1 MVMKIFFNIL
11 LTYTFAITLLAPAMA
26 NDEELD
32 DLFSL
37 TLEQLLQTQVISSN
51 GIEESLIDAPAAMLI
66 ISAKQIEQR
75 GYHNINEIL
84 VDLPGFDVINTGGSS
99 NSTAYQR
106 GYRTPF
112 TTRTLF
118 MIDGRVENHLWSQQI
133 FLSRQYPI
141 NMISRIE
148 VLYGPAS
155 VKYGAN
161 AFLGVI
167 NVITKKGKELNND
180 TNELTIKTEL
190 GSWNS
195 QGLSMF
201 ARGNH
206 GEFNYDISARVFTS
220 EEEDLSNRWGFL
232 SNQLYSNEKIW
243 GPILSLS
250 NDGTSYGQYTDNTD
264 DWGLFTK
271 LQYKN
276 IIMGYNQWQ
285 IDEGYGTHF
294 AADKGQNNSDW
305 LRASQQAFIEHQWQP
320 SPQLT
325 VNSALNYRENRV
337 WGNWAEA
344 TTDWH
349 EGMSEYS
356 YVSLTYWNSTNN
368 AIEAKQD
375 LDYQLSDNFRLLSG
389 WRAKRSDLT
398 KSYDI
403 PGYWHA
409 YSSTVPSDDPG
420 PYGFGAGVFHSS
432 DSSYDFFAK
441 PLSQVPDENREQFND
456 TGVYGAVIYD
466 SYPWRLNF
474 GLRYDDNQIWG
485 ANTSPRVAAIY
496 KFNQEKSAIK
506 LVYGEAFQE
515 PPAKQLYGGWSDRQS
530 NPDLKPEQVKN
541 LELIVM
547 HKSQHW
553 LHDISLYHAKYQE
566 VIREDAMNDAKRN
579 SWGLEYR
586 GQFEY
591 DNLLSGQ
598 EAITGQLFY
607 TYAHTKSNQSYDHQQ
622 NQWYEESTTLGDIS
636 PHKVNFIVNVPVSA
650 SFNVNIK
657 ANYLHRTPLYSRNPL
672 TTQEIEVASRVI
684 FDTAFSYQSTQ
695 WLFSLKAMNIFDR
708 KVFAPGVGKANSGN
722 DFSQRS
728 LGFNNSLSPQ
738 PGRSL
743 WLAAEYTF

>member
-1 MVMKIFFNIL
+1 MKIHINIL
-11 LTYTFAITLLAPAMA
+11 LTCLFGISSLTPAIA
-26 NDEELD
+26 NNEDLD

-118 MIDGRVENHLWSQQI
+118 MIDGRVENHLWSQQVL
-133 FLSRQYPI
+133 LSRQYPI

-167 NVITKKGKELNND
+167 NLITKKGKELD
-180 TNELTIKTEL
+180 DGKNELTIKGEV
-190 GSWNS
+190 GSWDS

-206 GEFNYDISARVFTS
+206 GVFSYDISARVFTS
-220 EEEDLSNRWGFL
+220 DEEDLSDRWGFL
-232 SNQLYSNEKIW
+232 SNQLYSGEKIW
-243 GPILSLS
+243 GPILSLT
-250 NDGTSYGQYTDNTD
+250 NDGTSFGQYTDKTD
-264 DWGLFTK
+264 DWGVFAK
-271 LQYKN
+271 LQYQS
-276 IIMGYNQWQ
+276 ITIGYNQWQ

-305 LRASQQAFIEHQWQP
+305 LRSSQQAFIEHQWQP
-320 SPQLT
+320 NSQLT
-325 VNSALNYRENRV
+325 INSSLNYRENRV

-344 TTDWH
+344 APDWH

-356 YVSLTYWNSTNN
+356 YVSFTNWNSTNN

-375 LDYQLSDNFRLLSG
+375 LDYQFSDSFRLLSG
-389 WRAKRSDLT
+389 WRIKRSDLT

-409 YSSTVPSDDPG
+409 YSSAVPSDDPG
-420 PYGFGAGVFHSS
+420 PYGYGAGVFHSS
-432 DSSYDFFAK
+432 DSNYDFFAN
-441 PLSQVPDENREQFND
+441 PLAQVPDNNREQFND
-456 TGVYGAVIYD
+456 AGIYGSVIYD
-466 SYPWRLNF
+466 NHPWRLNF

-485 ANTSPRVAAIY
+485 ATVSPRIAAIY
-496 KFNQEKSAIK
+496 KFNQDESAIK

-515 PPAKQLYGGWSDRQS
+515 PPAKQLYGGWSGRKA
-530 NPDLKPEQVKN
+530 NPNLAPEQAKN
-541 LELIVM
+541 LELILM

-553 LHDISLYHAKYQE
+553 LHDISLYHAQYND
-566 VIREDAMNDAKRN
+566 VVREDAMNDAKRN

-591 DNLLSGQ
+591 DNIIPDQ
-598 EAITGQLFY
+598 NVITGQFFY
-607 TYAHTKSNQSYDHQQ
+607 TYAHTQSNQSYDHQQ
-622 NQWYEESTTLGDIS
+622 EQWHEESTTLGDIS
-636 PHKVNFIVNVPVSA
+636 PHKINLIVNVPVTA
-650 SFNVNIK
+650 AFNINIK

-672 TTQEIEVASRVI
+672 AEQEIEVASRVI
-684 FDTAFSYQSTQ
+684 LDATIIYQQSQ
-695 WLFSLKAMNIFDR
+695 WLFSFKAMNVLNR
-708 KVFAPGVGKANSGN
+708 KTFAPGVGKADSGN
-722 DFSQRS
+722 DFSKRS

-738 PGRSL
+738 PSRSL
-743 WLAAEYTF
+743 WLAAEYKF